1 MSVGGGFSRRGG
13 ECDEMTWSWGKN
25 ERKKR
30 RMRERRSGESNLERL
45 GLVGLS
51 GESDRERVRGVGS
64 VARLTVRRESRGRQ
78 P

>member
-1 MSVGGGFSRRGG
+1 M
-13 ECDEMTWSWGKN
+13 K
-25 ERKKR
+25 ER
-30 RMRERRSGESNLERL
+30 RRSGESNLERL

-51 GESDRERVRGVGS
+51 GESDCERVRGVGS